1 MLLASL
7 RFSVVPITAQGKLLP
22 IPERVPFRLTA
33 DMVDGL
39 GISGVQGVFQRC
51 SEETLRVLRVGSDV
65 IMTVLEVFKHDPL
78 HSWYIFAPPRPCN
91 PATHSDTVP
100 TGLRA
105 ISRSRTLSIMS
116 KQRALI
122 LFGLVSG
129 LIWRATPRMRL
140 QTVPSAQSAGN
151 SINRSA

>member
-1 MLLASL
+1 M
-7 RFSVVPITAQGKLLP
+7 LP

-78 HSWYIFAPPRPCN
+78 HSWYLFTIPL
-91 PATHSDTVP
+91 SSKP
-100 TGLRA
+100 TNADPKDGE
-105 ISRSRTLSIMS
+105 
-116 KQRALI
+116 
-122 LFGLVSG
+122 
-129 LIWRATPRMRL
+129 
-140 QTVPSAQSAGN
+140 
-151 SINRSA
+151 